1 MKGNEN
7 AGTVLLSPLFKAAC
21 VVVGSRNCERHCPFV
36 LTKRPKRQG
45 INGEG
50 ESGRRPKGKEG
61 ELQASF
67 VADGVGNLE
76 SSRVLMRGE
85 GEL

>member
-1 MKGNEN
+1 M
-7 AGTVLLSPLFKAAC
+7 
-21 VVVGSRNCERHCPFV
+21 VVSCRNCERHCTV
-36 LTKRPKRQG
+36 ILTKRPKRQG
-45 INGEG
+45 SNGEG
-50 ESGRRPKGKEG
+50 ESGGRPKGKEG

-76 SSRVLMRGE
+76 SSRVLTRGE